1 MMSLTYIDA
10 IREAQAHAL
19 RDDPRV
25 FIYGQD
31 VGAFG
36 GAFKATKNLAKEF
49 PGRVLDSPISEDAMV
64 GLAVGAAIEGMRPI
78 IEMQFAD
85 FSTVG
90 FNQIVN
96 QAATLFWRTNV
107 PCPITVRLPFGGTSG
122 GGPFHSQCIE
132 TIYAHYPGLIVLTP
146 ATVEDAYS
154 MLLEAVALD
163 DPVIFCEH
171 KFLYRHLKAEKLP
184 SEALPI
190 GKARIAREG
199 RDLTIVTY
207 SAMVHEALEAA
218 TELSGEGWEI
228 EIVDLRSVKPL
239 DTDTVMASVSRTGK
253 LLCVGEAW
261 PWGGVT
267 AEIIARVASEGYGL
281 LDAPPQRLNAKD
293 TPVPY
298 HPNLWTAHRPT
309 ARAVAVAARKLLR
322 IMKIPIIMPQL
333 GESIAEAN
341 IINFLVKPGDN
352 VEADQD
358 LIEVETDKAT
368 MTVASPCKGRIE
380 KFTAQLNESYA
391 VGAMLGQIEATKEE
405 AARLGL
411 DVAPAKN
418 FRNRT
423 AFKIRFKSPQRARA
437 ADRARFAR
445 ARERG
450 RRELSFAT
458 AQGAHGRT
466 RFARRR
472 SRGRRG
478 QRRGGTRDRRG
489 F

>member
-1 MMSLTYIDA
+1 MSITYLEA

-122 GGPFHSQCIE
+122 SGPFHSQCME
-132 TIYAHYPGLIVLTP
+132 AIYAHYPGLVVLTP

-154 MLLEAVALD
+154 MLLEAVAID

-171 KFLYRHLKAEKLP
+171 KFLYYHLKAEKLP
-184 SEALPI
+184 TEALPI

-207 SAMVHEALEAA
+207 SAMVHEALAA
-218 TELSGEGWEI
+218 ADELATEGWEI
-228 EIVDLRSVKPL
+228 EVVDLRSVKPL
-239 DTDTVMASVSRTGK
+239 DTDTVDGQRRAHGPIAVRGRGVA
-253 LLCVGEAW
+253 VGRRD
-261 PWGGVT
+261 GGSHRARRQRRLRSARRAAAT
-267 AEIIARVASEGYGL
+267 A
-281 LDAPPQRLNAKD
+281 QRQG
-293 TPVPY
+293 
-298 HPNLWTAHRPT
+298 H
-309 ARAVAVAARKLLR
+309 ARAVSSQSVGGAPARPR
-322 IMKIPIIMPQL
+322 
-333 GESIAEAN
+333 A
-341 IINFLVKPGDN
+341 
-352 VEADQD
+352 
-358 LIEVETDKAT
+358 
-368 MTVASPCKGRIE
+368 ASPPPPRQDI
-380 KFTAQLNESYA
+380 AS
-391 VGAMLGQIEATKEE
+391 
-405 AARLGL
+405 RL
-411 DVAPAKN
+411 
-418 FRNRT
+418 
-423 AFKIRFKSPQRARA
+423 
-437 ADRARFAR
+437 
-445 ARERG
+445 
-450 RRELSFAT
+450 
-458 AQGAHGRT
+458 
-466 RFARRR
+466 
-472 SRGRRG
+472 
-478 QRRGGTRDRRG
+478 
-489 F
+489 